1 MNRKELNQRK
11 NELLNQQ
18 DAVLRACEE
27 AKREMTSA
35 EEENFGTAKKEIE
48 SINAKLERIDFVAKN
63 RGEIAQP
70 TSQIEAPISGKAME
84 TRNAKRSSFSNEYSD
99 VFYGN
104 FQNILTG
111 RFVNA
116 ALGEGGT
123 TDGGFL
129 VPITVDG
136 TIVPL
141 APQETTLRQLAKVI
155 PTTMDIKLPAQAA
168 KTVAAAKAES
178 RTGNN
183 AFGGTAPTF
192 TQKTLSAFMAGAVVP
207 VTIEL
212 AQDVPALQE
221 FLNQDISDGILVY
234 EDDKFVNGSGSG
246 EPEGVLTGATAAQT
260 AALSADAGLDL
271 IGKLNPRYYG
281 NAQWLM
287 NRQTGINLRKKQLDA
302 NQFLPF
308 WTNVNGVDYF
318 HGFKVNYSAA
328 VPVFDGTASPV
339 VDGKIV
345 FGDFKAGMVIG
356 DRGGSGIAVKVL
368 DQTSI
373 LNGVL
378 DVLGY
383 RRTDSRVRLAQAL
396 QVWTING

>member
-1 MNRKELNQRK
+1 MNTKDLNKRK
-11 NELLNQQ
+11 NELLDQQ
-18 DAVLRACEE
+18 TAVLNAASE
-27 AKREMTSA
+27 AKRGLTDTEEANFKAQTA
-35 EEENFGTAKKEIE
+35 EID
-48 SINAKLERIDFVAKN
+48 SINTMIARYDAINKN
-63 RGEIAQP
+63 RSEVNQP
-70 TSQIEAPISGKAME
+70 TSQVEAPITAKARE
-84 TRNAKRSSFSNEYSD
+84 TKNAKRKSFSNEYSET
-99 VFYGN
+99 FYEN
-104 FQNILTG
+104 FQSILTG
-111 RFVNA
+111 RFQNA

-123 TDGGFL
+123 TDGGYL

-141 APQETTLRQLAKVI
+141 APQETSLRQLAKVI

-221 FLNQDISDGILVY
+221 FLNQDITDGILVY
-234 EDDKFVNGSGSG
+234 EDNKFVNGSGSG

-260 AALSADAGLDL
+260 AALGADAGLDL
-271 IGKLNPRYYG
+271 IAALNPRYYG
-281 NAQWLM
+281 NASWLM
-287 NRQTGINLRKKQLDA
+287 HRQTGINLRKKQIDA

-308 WTNVNGVDYF
+308 WTREGNQDFF
-318 HGFKVNYSAA
+318 HGFPVFYSAA
-328 VPVFDGTASPV
+328 VPVYNGAVSPAV
-339 VDGKIV
+339 NGKIV

-373 LNGVL
+373 LNGIL

>member
-1 MNRKELNQRK
+1 MNTKDLNKRK
-11 NELLNQQ
+11 NELIDQQ
-18 DAVLRACEE
+18 EAVLNAASE
-27 AKREMTSA
+27 AKRQLTETEEANFKAQTA
-35 EEENFGTAKKEIE
+35 EID
-48 SINAKLERIDFVAKN
+48 SINTMIARYDAINKN
-63 RGEIAQP
+63 RAEVGQP
-70 TSQIEAPISGKAME
+70 TSQIEAPITAKALE
-84 TRNAKRSSFSNEYSD
+84 AKNARRKSFSNEYND

-104 FQNILTG
+104 FQSMLTG
-111 RFVNA
+111 RFVNS

-123 TDGGFL
+123 TDGGYL

-141 APQETTLRQLAKVI
+141 APQETALRQLAKVI
-155 PTTMDIKLPAQAA
+155 PTSMDIKLPAQAA
-168 KTVAAAKAES
+168 KTIAAAKAES
-178 RTGNN
+178 RTSNN
-183 AFGGTAPTF
+183 AFAGTPPTF

-221 FLNQDISDGILVY
+221 FLNQDITDGILVY
-234 EDDKFVNGSGSG
+234 EDNKFVNGSGSG
-246 EPEGVLTGATAAQT
+246 EPEGVLTGGAAAQT

-271 IGKLNPRYYG
+271 QAKLNPRYYAG
-281 NAQWLM
+281 ASYLM
-287 NRQTGINLRKKQLDA
+287 HRQTGINLRKKQIDA

-308 WTNVNGVDYF
+308 WTRENGQDFF
-318 HGFKVNYSAA
+318 HGYPVFYSAA
-328 VPVFDGTASPV
+328 MPVYSASPAV
-339 VDGKIV
+339 NGAIV
-345 FGDFKAGMVIG
+345 FGNFKAGMVIG

-383 RRTDSRVRLAQAL
+383 RRTDSRVRLAEAL
-396 QVWTING
+396 QVWTVNG